1 MNEMEKPGAAPLAC
15 EHRFCKY
22 KTPRATVANDSPE
35 PRAEST
41 RQSPDDALARAAEY
55 GVDLSQL
62 RERLRL
68 SPTERW
74 EYNKK
79 LYGAF
84 REFRKA
90 GREHYHQ

>member
-1 MNEMEKPGAAPLAC
+1 MAD
-15 EHRFCKY
+15 H
-22 KTPRATVANDSPE
+22 SPE
-35 PRAEST
+35 ERPECRARSA
-41 RQSPDDALARAAEY
+41 DDALARAAEY

-62 RERLRL
+62 RERLHL

-84 REFRKA
+84 HEFRKA
-90 GREHYHQ
+90 GREHYRRKTS